1 MKKEISLAELALELG
16 INKSKL
22 NYYQLMGFLN
32 PVSVVGKRG
41 LFDRKSSL
49 KIIKKIEAEKKK
61 GKKLKEIL
69 KV

>member
-1 MKKEISLAELALELG
+1 MKKEISLAELARELG

-22 NYYQLMGFLN
+22 NYYQFMGLLT
-32 PVSVVGKRG
+32 PVFVVGKRG

-49 KIIKKIEAEKKK
+49 KIIKKIETEKKK